1 MRAKGKDGPVDL
13 KVKLAGYNQ
22 AVLDLHGITDAVR
35 YDYEIS
41 STILKIGSTEF
52 ELCRGLR
59 CELDA

>member
-1 MRAKGKDGPVDL
+1 M
-13 KVKLAGYNQ
+13 KLAGYNQ

-59 CELDA
+59 CELNV